1 MPNINHMFLKIINYL
16 AILMLP
22 FLIGSC
28 SQKDQKLRIFTCGI
42 RHESNTFS
50 TFQTTDENFT
60 VQEGSEVLKEKRW
73 ARYLEKQEVEI
84 IPSLHAYAW
93 PSGVV
98 KKATFERYMNTIL
111 EKARETKNVDG
122 VFLDM
127 HGALHV
133 EGYEDAQVHF
143 IEELRKIFGDEPVFS
158 GSFDLHGNASSD
170 FVEHLD
176 ILTAYRTAPHR
187 DGAETDVRAVRLL
200 VDALRED
207 YNPQVAQVKVPILIP
222 GEKGITETEPLK
234 SLYGSLPEISQKEG
248 LLDASIFVGYA
259 WADLPRSAMRVNVV
273 SKNKDYLEKA
283 QKEAEELAR
292 RLWDARKD
300 LEFDVPVAP
309 IDKAIQQALD
319 APEETVYITDSGDN
333 TTGGAAGDNPLVL
346 ERLLAHDVKDAVV
359 AGIVDPEAVE
369 QSIEAGKGADIELT
383 IGGKMDT
390 IFGDPL
396 DIKGT
401 VKYISPE
408 KENTRQ
414 RPVVVE
420 VDGIQ
425 VVLLSVRRSFTS
437 PADFRDVGIDPLGH
451 KIMVVKLGYLYPKL
465 RDISPK
471 TIMAL
476 TPGFCYQVLTEL
488 PYKNVQRPIY
498 PLDPGMSW
506 SP

>member
-1 MPNINHMFLKIINYL
+1 MIKTRSIFHFIT
-16 AILMLP
+16 ILLLP

-50 TFQTTDENFT
+50 TFQTTGENFT
-60 VQEGSEVLKEKRW
+60 IEEGSEVLKGKPW
-73 ARYLEKQEVEI
+73 AGYLEKQNVDI

-98 KKATFERYMNTIL
+98 KKETFERYKNKIL
-111 EKARETKNVDG
+111 AKARKTKDVDG

-133 EGYEDAQVHF
+133 EGYKDAQVHF
-143 IEELRKIFGDEPVFS
+143 IKALREVFGDEPVFS
-158 GSFDLHGNASSD
+158 GSFDLHGNVSSD
-170 FVEHLD
+170 FVKHLD

-187 DGAETDVRAVRLL
+187 DGAKTDVRAVRLL
-200 VDALRED
+200 VNTLRKN
-207 YNPQVAQVKVPILIP
+207 YNPQIAQIKVPILIP

-234 SLYGSLPEISQKEG
+234 SLYESLPEISQKKG

-259 WADLPRSAMRVNVV
+259 WADLPRSAIRVNVV
-273 SKNKDYLEKA
+273 AKNRDSMEKA
-283 QKEAEELAR
+283 QKEAEKLSQ
-292 RLWDARKD
+292 RLWDIRKNLD
-300 LEFDVPVAP
+300 FDVPVAS
-309 IDKAIQQALD
+309 IDEAIQQALD

-346 ERLLAHDVKDAVV
+346 ERLLAREVEDAVV
-359 AGIVDPEAVE
+359 AGIVNPKAVE
-369 QSIEAGKGADIELT
+369 QCVAAGKGASVELT

-396 DIKGT
+396 KIKGT
-401 VKYISPE
+401 VKFISPE
-408 KENTRQ
+408 KKNTKQ

-420 VDGIQ
+420 VDGIR
-425 VVLLSVRRSFTS
+425 VVLMNVRRSFTS

-498 PLDPGMSW
+498 PLDPDMNW